1 MYQNLYKTSKTKHT
15 MKVIKPLCIHPHF
28 TTFIALAWYFLP
40 FIIATSLAWLTTAL
54 PFSSYL
60 LSFTIVYTVGM
71 YAGYQARLMQVDM
84 DTKLAALPPDAPDE
98 DN

>member
-1 MYQNLYKTSKTKHT
+1 

-28 TTFIALAWYFLP
+28 TTFIVALAWYFLP
-40 FIIATSLAWLTTAL
+40 FVIATSLAWLTSTA

-84 DTKLAALPPDAPDE
+84 DTKLAAIPPDAPAE